1 MRTLLAQV
9 KQRQEEWDSLR
20 RKVREALPRLVKVLV
35 EDYGARRV
43 TLFGSLLGSAPSE
56 SPDIDLLVE
65 GLVPERR
72 AEARDA
78 SSCWRLCRWTWCRWR
93 SHVREIVE
101 RALEDGETLHA
112 A

>member
-1 MRTLLAQV
+1 MRTLLAKAQ
-9 KQRQEEWDSLR
+9 QRQEEWDSLR
-20 RKVREALPRLVKVLV
+20 REVREALPGLVKVLV

-43 TLFGSLLGSAPSE
+43 TLFGSLLGPAPSE

-65 GLVPERR
+65 GLVPDRR
-72 AEARDA
+72 AEARG
-78 SSCWRLCRWTWCRWR
+78 RLFLLAPLPVDLVPLEVARP
-93 SHVREIVE
+93 EIVA